1 MVTKNV
7 GIDLGYGFVKATDG
21 DKEYVFPSVVGSGHD
36 LKYRSELSKLGQNQG
51 LDSLVITME
60 GRKYFVG
67 DLAVRQSEIASRSLD
82 QNRAE
87 DKNTRILLYATLA
100 LFSQWEQQSFNIV
113 TGLPTVYY
121 SSYRDTWVSALQG
134 SQTVRFSNGQ
144 EERERTIT
152 IEKVRVVPQ
161 PFGTLYDR
169 VLNNIGNVVDTD
181 LTRLTVGVV
190 DVGFKTSDFAVS
202 DGLEYIER
210 LSSSTTT
217 GLSSAYG
224 LIAERLRE
232 EFRIN
237 KENYELDEIV
247 SRGQIRIAGKPYD
260 ISHIKREAF
269 ERVATKIITELE
281 SLWDYRSMDV
291 ILLTGGGGQALSEF
305 LLPRFNNAFLV
316 EGAQAA
322 NVRGYLKL
330 ANNIFRNE

>member
-1 MVTKNV
+1 VVTKNV

-21 DKEYVFPSVVGSGHD
+21 DKEYVFPSVVGSGRD
-36 LKYRSELSKLGQNQG
+36 LKYRSELSRPLQSQG
-51 LDSLVITME
+51 LDSLVVTLE

-67 DLAVRQSEIASRSLD
+67 ELAIRQSEIASRSLD
-82 QNRAE
+82 QNRVE
-87 DKNTRILLYATLA
+87 DKNTRVLLYTTLA

-113 TGLPTVYY
+113 TGLPTAYY
-121 SSYRDTWVSALQG
+121 SSYRDAWVNSLHG
-134 SQTVRFSNGQ
+134 SQTVRFMSGG
-144 EERERTIT
+144 EEKERTIS

-181 LTRLTVGVV
+181 LTRLTVGIV

-210 LSSSTTT
+210 LSSSTPT

-224 LIAERLRE
+224 MIADRLRE

-237 KENYELDEIV
+237 KENYELDEIINK
-247 SRGQIRIAGKPYD
+247 GQIRIAGKPYD
-260 ISHIKREAF
+260 ISNIKREAF
-269 ERVATKIITELE
+269 ERVAAKIITELE

-291 ILLTGGGGQALSEF
+291 ILLTGGGGQALSEY

-316 EGAQAA
+316 EGSQSA
-322 NVRGYLKL
+322 NTRGYLKL